1 MYMVNWELL
10 TQSENSFLDISRG
23 KRVRLNKQFNN
34 RALQTSYRH
43 SFSQGGERNFNSSPR
58 QQWKTMPVDLT
69 VHFLMLKGAG
79 TENCWLHLLCQD
91 FHLGIL

>member
-1 MYMVNWELL
+1 MWELICVHMGKSEYFMHMVNWELL

-43 SFSQGGERNFNSSPR
+43 TVFPREVKGISIAPQDNSGKPCLWISQYIFS
-58 QQWKTMPVDLT
+58 
-69 VHFLMLKGAG
+69 
-79 TENCWLHLLCQD
+79 C
-91 FHLGIL
+91 